1 MMKTPRERK
10 FLGATVSA
18 IIERFNNG
26 QWEILLQTRW
36 KPEEDAKH
44 SGLLEVPGGRIEL
57 GEDVCEALKRE
68 VEEECGL
75 VIEAIKHGKEIMT
88 KGKFGEVSI
97 AFVPFCGERFIG
109 SNYVG
114 FVFVCSAKGKLRRKG
129 LIDGKEPRWVS
140 LAELKRLVLGEPEKL
155 YSYHLSTLK
164 YYVEQKEEGLI

>member
-1 MMKTPRERK
+1 MKTPRERK
-10 FLGATVSA
+10 FLGATASA
-18 IIERFNNG
+18 IIERFNKG

-44 SGLLEVPGGRIEL
+44 SGLLEIPGGRIEL
-57 GEDVCEALKRE
+57 GEDVYEALKRE

-75 VIEAIKHGKEIMT
+75 IIESIKPEKQIIT

-97 AFVPFCGERFIG
+97 AFVPFCGERFMG

-129 LIDGKEPRWVS
+129 LVDGKEPRWVS
-140 LAELKRLVLGEPEKL
+140 LAELKRLVFDDPEKL

-164 YYVEQKEEGLI
+164 YYVEQKEQGLI

>member
-1 MMKTPRERK
+1 MELLKERK

-18 IIERFNNG
+18 IIERLRNNE
-26 QWEILLQTRW
+26 WEVLLQTRW

-44 SGLLEVPGGRIEL
+44 SGLLEIPGGRIEL
-57 GEDVCEALKRE
+57 GEDVYEALKRE

-75 VIEAIKHGKEIMT
+75 VIESIKPGKEIMA

-97 AFVPFCGERFIG
+97 AFVPFCGERFLG

-140 LAELKRLVLGEPEKL
+140 LAELKGLVLNEPEKL
-155 YSYHLSTLK
+155 YSYHLSTLR
-164 YYVEQKEEGLI
+164 YYVEQKEKGLI